1 MLGPSDGKQQ
11 LHSHLCLQ
19 SFSSVRVQRE
29 GPAVALGW
37 SLSLEPAGITLPRYY
52 VCFTWNPSFYFWAYA
67 YMSSCLILK
76 EWETRDHSSAY
87 NVH

>member
-19 SFSSVRVQRE
+19 SFSARVQRE
-29 GPAVALGW
+29 GPAVALGC
-37 SLSLEPAGITLPRYY
+37 SLSGTCWHHIAKVLYLLYLKPKLLLL
-52 VCFTWNPSFYFWAYA
+52 SYA

-76 EWETRDHSSAY
+76 EWETRGHSSAH